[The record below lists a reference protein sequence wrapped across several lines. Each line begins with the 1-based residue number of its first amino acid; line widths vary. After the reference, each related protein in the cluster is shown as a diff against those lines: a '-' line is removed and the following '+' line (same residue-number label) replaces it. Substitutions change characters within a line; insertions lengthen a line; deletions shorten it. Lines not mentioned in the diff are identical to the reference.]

1 MKWCPYLEKM
11 KKQTDRNRARPGR
24 RHPSGLTELETDI
37 MLALWERG
45 ESTVAE
51 VREYLAK
58 SRSLAHTT
66 IITMLDR
73 MCGKGVVRK
82 VAGESKA
89 KRYRPVLRRE
99 LVADRLLSNVRRR
112 FFDGSTASLFAHL
125 LDSGEVDEAELAEI
139 RSLLDRSDS
148 DLPSDT

>member
-1 MKWCPYLEKM
+1 M
-11 KKQTDRNRARPGR
+11 KKMTDRKKAGPGR

-51 VREYLAK
+51 VREYLAR

-73 MCGKGVVRK
+73 MCAKGVVRK

-112 FFDGSTASLFAHL
+112 FFDGSSASLFAHL
-125 LDSGEVDEAELAEI
+125 LESGEVDEAELAEI
-139 RSLLDRSDS
+139 RSLLDRSNSDS
-148 DLPSDT
+148 SGGK

>member
-1 MKWCPYLEKM
+1 
-11 KKQTDRNRARPGR
+11 
-24 RHPSGLTELETDI
+24 
-37 MLALWERG
+37 MLVLWERG

-58 SRSLAHTT
+58 SRVLAHTT

-82 VAGESKA
+82 VAGQSKA

-99 LVADRLLSNVRRR
+99 LVADRLLNNVRRR
-112 FFDGSTASLFAHL
+112 FFDGSSASLFAHL
-125 LDSGEVDEAELAEI
+125 LESGEVDETELAEI
-139 RSLLDRSDS
+139 RKLLNRSD
-148 DLPSDT
+148 PA

>member
-1 MKWCPYLEKM
+1 
-11 KKQTDRNRARPGR
+11 
-24 RHPSGLTELETDI
+24 
-37 MLALWERG
+37 MLVLWDRG

-51 VREYLAK
+51 VREYLAR

-82 VAGESKA
+82 VAGRSKA

-99 LVADRLLSNVRRR
+99 LVADRLLSNVRKR
-112 FFDGSTASLFAHL
+112 FFDGSSASLFAHL
-125 LDSGEVDEAELAEI
+125 LESGEVDQAELAEI
-139 RSLLDRSDS
+139 RDLLDRSK
-148 DLPSDT
+148 PN

>member
-1 MKWCPYLEKM
+1 M
-11 KKQTDRNRARPGR
+11 KKKSKVDRVGSSQRSA
-24 RHPSGLTELETDI
+24 SGLTELETDI
-37 MLALWERG
+37 MLVLWERG

-73 MCGKGVVRK
+73 MCGKGVVRR
-82 VAGESKA
+82 VAGRSKA
-89 KRYRPVLRRE
+89 KRYQPVLQRE

-112 FFDGSTASLFAHL
+112 FFGGSSASLFAHL
-125 LDSGEVDEAELAEI
+125 LESGEVDQAELAEI
-139 RSLLDRSDS
+139 RNLLDRTN
-148 DLPSDT
+148 PN

>member
-1 MKWCPYLEKM
+1 M
-11 KKQTDRNRARPGR
+11 KKKALVKKTGSSQRSA
-24 RHPSGLTELETDI
+24 SGLTELETDI
-37 MLALWERG
+37 MLVLWERG

-82 VAGESKA
+82 VAGTSKA

-99 LVADRLLSNVRRR
+99 MVADRLLSNVRKR
-112 FFDGSTASLFAHL
+112 FFAGSSASLFAHL
-125 LDSGEVDEAELAEI
+125 LESGEVDEAELAEI
-139 RSLLDRSDS
+139 RNLLNRSDA
-148 DLPSDT
+148 D

>member
-1 MKWCPYLEKM
+1 M
-11 KKQTDRNRARPGR
+11 KKKSPAITSGSTLRSA
-24 RHPSGLTELETDI
+24 SGLTELETDI
-37 MLALWERG
+37 MLVLWERG

-51 VREYLAK
+51 VREYLAR
-58 SRSLAHTT
+58 SRTLAHTT

-73 MCGKGVVRK
+73 MCAKGVVRK

-99 LVADRLLSNVRRR
+99 LVADRLLSSVRRR
-112 FFDGSTASLFAHL
+112 FFAGSSASLFAHL

-139 RSLLDRSDS
+139 RSLLNRSDS
-148 DLPSDT
+148 D

>member
-1 MKWCPYLEKM
+1 M
-11 KKQTDRNRARPGR
+11 KKKPPAVSTGSTRRNA
-24 RHPSGLTELETDI
+24 SGLTELETDI
-37 MLALWERG
+37 MLVLWERG

-51 VREYLAK
+51 VREYLAR

-73 MCGKGVVRK
+73 MCAKGVVRK

-125 LDSGEVDEAELAEI
+125 LESGEVDEAELAEI
-139 RSLLDRSDS
+139 RRLLERSDS
-148 DLPSDT
+148 D